1 MIKRILFVLTCV
13 VTALV
18 CAACSSSVDGSS
30 TTPNSSNTSSSASS
44 SASSTDTSSLS
55 STNTSSVISS
65 VSSTASGSNNVS
77 GHPTLETPWID
88 VPFTSQKQADAG
100 IAGGEGCQ
108 WPTYIS
114 FDQIDGSLAFL
125 GIDVGGMYRSKD
137 GGQTWEPCT
146 IGITASA
153 ASCAEVDPTNIKRVL
168 CVGVDSGHRD
178 SHGLYLSTDGG
189 DSWKHVN
196 PQKVQGHRD
205 FRHQIAYDKS
215 SYDSKKGYCT
225 TVYYV
230 RESKQIGN
238 NYLPPALFKSTDGG
252 ETWKEI
258 CSDSAIGNGMIY
270 VHPTKGWVYIANEK
284 GAIRSKDGGKTF
296 NSMLKKTCYG
306 ICVVNSKPDNV
317 YISAKDGFYV
327 STNGGNN
334 FSKVNTS
341 GYPTRYPARVN
352 VSPANPNKMVLQDD
366 HLSDNGSYSS
376 KNYYSHDGGK
386 TWKQCTVDSS
396 MSFIPYNIR
405 QTVFA
410 WHPTNE
416 NICISTGGD
425 MAMRSTNGGKTF
437 KWSGSGYSGSCTSG
451 IYMNVNNYD
460 LIFCSNQD
468 YNGAFTTN
476 GGKTWT
482 YTPCSGE
489 SWGGLSYGGYPI
501 SKDTCAIITTK
512 DKRSYYITMMTEGG
526 TNRVTTS
533 YQVTGEKRGYGQIG
547 NDKIVFLGEWRS
559 ADAGKTWSKM
569 SGCTGVYT
577 CSKKG
582 VLYGRDE
589 NKLVTSTNGGKSWK
603 ALFSLSSITDM
614 AYDEYNNRLLVLV
627 GADIYAYNE
636 SANKLTKTM
645 TVNHGKCNS
654 IDVDPR
660 NGNIYASVRSEGY
673 ECKQIG
679 VVRSMDGGKTWVNL
693 SRAPGD
699 GSVGLDGGKKP
710 DYIVFN
716 RKYNEVWT
724 NCGCRGVWK
733 IKAKA

>member
-1 MIKRILFVLTCV
+1 MSKRIVFSIMCIVM
-13 VTALV
+13 ALV
-18 CAACSSSVDGSS
+18 CAACSAS
-30 TTPNSSNTSSSASS
+30 PANNTSSNA
-44 SASSTDTSSLS
+44 T
-55 STNTSSVISS
+55 TNQVSSS
-65 VSSTASGSNNVS
+65 VSSTESSDSTSSTEASSSVSSAVSSDTVSNVVNLS

-88 VPFTSQKQADAG
+88 VPFTTQAQIKAKLG
-100 IAGGEGCQ
+100 GGEGCQ

-153 ASCAEVDPTNIKRVL
+153 ASCAEVDPTNINRVL

-189 DSWKHVN
+189 ETWKHVN

-327 STNGGNN
+327 STNGGNS

-386 TWKQCTVDSS
+386 TWKQCTIDSS
-396 MSFIPYNIR
+396 MSFIPYNVR

-437 KWSGSGYSGSCTSG
+437 KWSGSGYSGSCTTG
-451 IYMNVNNYD
+451 IYMNVNNND

-468 YNGAFTTN
+468 YNGAFSTD
-476 GGKTWT
+476 GGKTWV

-489 SWGGLSYGGYPI
+489 GWGGLSYGGYPI
-501 SKDTCAIITTK
+501 SKDTCAIITTADKK
-512 DKRSYYITMMTEGG
+512 DYYITMMTNGG
-526 TNRVTTS
+526 TTRNKTD
-533 YQVTGEKRGYGQIG
+533 YKVTGHKRGYGLIG
-547 NDKIVFLGEWRS
+547 NDKVAFLGEWRT
-559 ADAGKTWSKM
+559 ADGGETWSKM
-569 SGCTGVYT
+569 SNCVGVYT
-577 CSKKG
+577 CSNKG
-582 VLYGRDE
+582 VLYGVND
-589 NKLVTSTNGGKSWK
+589 NKVVTSTDSGKTWK
-603 ALFSLSSITDM
+603 AVKALSSITDM
-614 AYDEYNNRLLVLV
+614 AYDEYNKRLLILV

-636 SANKLTKTM
+636 TTQQMSKVM
-645 TVNHGKCNS
+645 TVSYGTCNS
-654 IDVDPR
+654 FDVDPR

-673 ECKQIG
+673 ECKQVG

-699 GSVGLDGGKKP
+699 GSVGPDGGKKP